1 MRKLLLLI
9 GVLAVIAV
17 AAGCGGDSG
26 DSSSNND
33 PNVPVAAPGVGDAPP
48 GSKKGYIAQADITCS
63 ELNAKIQKLPQPKTP
78 KDLGP
83 LYRKI
88 AGWAEDFYAK
98 FAAIPKPAEGRALLD
113 TYQQNLKNNI
123 ALTKQVAGIVEK
135 NQAKA
140 LPGLVKR
147 VQRIQRRNLR
157 IAKRYGFKICGGV

>member
-9 GVLAVIAV
+9 CVLAAV
-17 AAGCGGDSG
+17 AVATACGGDSG
-26 DSSSNND
+26 DSNSND

-63 ELNAKIQKLPQPKTP
+63 ELNAKIQKLPQPKSP

-88 AGWAEDFYAK
+88 AADAEDFYAK
-98 FAAIPKPAEGRALLD
+98 FQAIPKPQKGRALLD
-113 TYQQNLKNNI
+113 TYQANLKKNI
-123 ALTKQVAGIVEK
+123 ELTKAVAGIVEK

-140 LPGLVKR
+140 LPRLVKR
-147 VQRIQRRNLR
+147 VQKIQRRNR
-157 IAKRYGFKICGGV
+157 AIAKRYGFQICGGV